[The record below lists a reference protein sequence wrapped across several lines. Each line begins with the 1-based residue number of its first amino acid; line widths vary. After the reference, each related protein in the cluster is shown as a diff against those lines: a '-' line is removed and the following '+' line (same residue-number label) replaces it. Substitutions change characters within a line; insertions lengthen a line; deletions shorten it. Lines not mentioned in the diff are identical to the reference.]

1 MKAIK
6 AHYDGHVVVPEE
18 PIDLPVNTPV
28 RVLVPDAD
36 DSVAIVKAF
45 ANLSVPSFD
54 RIWDND
60 EDAAYDKL

>member
-18 PIDLPVNTPV
+18 PINLPVNTPV
-28 RVLVPDAD
+28 RVLVPEAD
-36 DSVAIVKAF
+36 DSVEITKGF
-45 ANLSVPSFD
+45 TSLSETSFG

-60 EDAAYDKL
+60 DDAAYDKL

>member
-6 AHYDGHVVVPEE
+6 ARYDGHVIVPEE
-18 PIDLPVNTPV
+18 PINLPVNTPV
-28 RVLVPDAD
+28 RVLVPEVD
-36 DSVAIVKAF
+36 DSVEIIKGF
-45 ANLSVPSFD
+45 ASLSETSFS

>member
-6 AHYDGHVVVPEE
+6 AHYDGRVVVPEE
-18 PIDLPVNTPV
+18 PVNLPVNTPV
-28 RVLVPDAD
+28 QVLVPDAD
-36 DSVAIVKAF
+36 DSVDITKDF
-45 ANLSVPSFD
+45 ASLSETSFS